1 MQSPVSCKC
10 LMNAGHTTEK
20 QGACNYER
28 DKNCFLEMVCF
39 TTLLALGNLT
49 ENSNNCLTSI

>member
-1 MQSPVSCKC
+1 
-10 LMNAGHTTEK
+10 MNAGHTTEK